1 MRDRAAPFAKLP
13 KPASEN
19 EDIDAVML
27 NEWGNLDNDIRI
39 KLINRRLKKDCKTKV
54 VIVSLLESIS
64 VSWFVWCFMKS
75 PRCSS
80 QCIPRQ
86 RKVSDES

>member
-1 MRDRAAPFAKLP
+1 MGDRAAPFAKLP

-19 EDIDAVML
+19 EDVDAVML

-39 KLINRRLKKDCKTKV
+39 KLIKRRLKKDCKTKV

-64 VSWFVWCFMKS
+64 VSWFVWCFRKR
-75 PRCSS
+75 PRCCS

-86 RKVSDES
+86 REVSAES